1 MEKSKYPLF
10 SNGTEFT
17 LWLANNCDLCVKASR
32 YNEKTD
38 TYTKY
43 RCAIQRDIDLAY
55 INDGMGSKRTHD
67 AIRLNPRCPYFKD
80 KQDRR
85 NQVKKHRNIHGQQEL
100 SFKGGEE

>member
-1 MEKSKYPLF
+1 MDGGQLLPLRQ
-10 SNGTEFT
+10 SVELQRKDG
-17 LWLANNCDLCVKASR
+17 
-32 YNEKTD
+32 

-43 RCAIQRDIDLAY
+43 RCAIQRHIDLAY
-55 INDGMGSKRTHD
+55 INDGMESKRVHD
-67 AIRLNPRCPYFKD
+67 AVKLARCPYFKG

>member
-1 MEKSKYPLF
+1 MDKYPLF
-10 SNGTEFT
+10 SNGTEFQS
-17 LWLANNCDLCVKASR
+17 WLANNCDLCVKASR

-55 INDGMGSKRTHD
+55 INDGMGGKRVHD
-67 AIRLNPRCPYFKD
+67 AVKLARCPYFKD

-85 NQVKKHRNIHGQQEL
+85 DQVKKHRNIHGQQEL
-100 SFKGGEE
+100 SFKEGDNG

>member
-1 MEKSKYPLF
+1 M
-10 SNGTEFT
+10 
-17 LWLANNCDLCVKASR
+17 KASR

-43 RCAIQRDIDLAY
+43 RCAIQRDIDIAY
-55 INDGMGSKRTHD
+55 INDGMGSERVHD
-67 AIRLNPRCPYFKD
+67 AVRLARCPYFKG

-100 SFKGGEE
+100 PFEVVKGGEE

>member
-1 MEKSKYPLF
+1 MDKYPLF

-17 LWLANNCDLCVKASR
+17 LWTARNCDLCVKASR

-55 INDGMGSKRTHD
+55 INDGMGSKRVHD
-67 AIRLNPRCPYFKD
+67 AVKLARCPYFKD
-80 KQDRR
+80 KKDRSK
-85 NQVKKHRNIHGQQEL
+85 QVKRHRNIYGQQEL
-100 SFKGGEE
+100 SFKGEDDG